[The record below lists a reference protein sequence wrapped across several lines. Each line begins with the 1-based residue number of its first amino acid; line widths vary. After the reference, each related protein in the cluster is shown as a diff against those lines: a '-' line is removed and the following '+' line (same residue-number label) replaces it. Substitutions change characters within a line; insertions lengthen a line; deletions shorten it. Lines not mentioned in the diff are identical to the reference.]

1 MAFALTLQPR
11 QKPIAAKTTMKEK
24 KNNPLV
30 TLCILLFHLGL
41 LYLAYEQLAPKQ
53 QRTKVEQKIQNI
65 AP

>member
-1 MAFALTLQPR
+1 
-11 QKPIAAKTTMKEK
+11 MKEK

-53 QRTKVEQKIQNI
+53 QSPKVEQEIQNI